1 MPGGINRISWKIN
14 KKDFYAGMA
23 ISILLVITLLIIK
36 YSRNQEPFA
45 LPVIPGVCETKDK
58 APQRTISPVPTRNPA
73 KQELKPA
80 PVRTQPPIQPPK
92 SKKTISCAGGLNL
105 APPPE
110 NIQAIIQDSI
120 VINVPA
126 PLISQVTNMLRTNTV
141 TGPLVKEISDIDLD
155 TISGLLLL
163 QNGVAFSQVTDM
175 NMTEPQRDILGT
187 HISAMINDSN
197 PIISQF
203 ANNYFSGTEKTN
215 SVGTILTGV
224 EIKPPKLSEE
234 NIKVITESPVL
245 PASDNLTKNKEYIMD
260 QLNKGNIY
268 LDIEKCINFLTAG
281 LKFN

>member
-1 MPGGINRISWKIN
+1 MPGGINWKIN

-73 KQELKPA
+73 KQELKPV

-110 NIQAIIQDSI
+110 NIQTIIRDYTITNIPPS
-120 VINVPA
+120 
-126 PLISQVTNMLRTNTV
+126 LISQVTNMLRTNKV
-141 TGPLVKEISDIDLD
+141 TGPLIKETSDSELD
-155 TISGLLLL
+155 KLSGLLIL
-163 QNGVAFSQVTDM
+163 QKGVAFSQIADM
-175 NMTEPQRDILGT
+175 NMSEPQRDILGT

-197 PIISQF
+197 PIVSQF
-203 ANNYFSGTEKTN
+203 ANNYFSGTDKTN
-215 SVGTILTGV
+215 SLGTILTGV
-224 EIKPPKLSEE
+224 EIEPPKLSEE
-234 NIKVITESPVL
+234 NIKAITDIPVL
-245 PASDNLTKNKEYIMD
+245 PASDTNNTKNKEYIMD
-260 QLNKGNIY
+260 QINKGNIY

-281 LKFN
+281 LKFS

>member
-1 MPGGINRISWKIN
+1 MSGGINWKIN

-73 KQELKPA
+73 TQELKPV

-110 NIQAIIQDSI
+110 NIQTIIRDYTITNIPPS
-120 VINVPA
+120 
-126 PLISQVTNMLRTNTV
+126 LISQVTNMLRINIV
-141 TGPLVKEISDIDLD
+141 TGPLVKEISDSELD
-155 TISGLLLL
+155 KLSGLLLL
-163 QNGVAFSQVTDM
+163 QNGVAFSQIVDM
-175 NMTEPQRDILGT
+175 NMSETQRDILGT

-203 ANNYFSGTEKTN
+203 ANNYFSGTDKTN
-215 SVGTILTGV
+215 SLGAILTGV
-224 EIKPPKLSEE
+224 EIEPPKLSEE
-234 NIKVITESPVL
+234 NIKAITDIPVL
-245 PASDNLTKNKEYIMD
+245 PASDTYNTKNKEYIMV
-260 QLNKGNIY
+260 QINKGNIY

-281 LKFN
+281 LKFS